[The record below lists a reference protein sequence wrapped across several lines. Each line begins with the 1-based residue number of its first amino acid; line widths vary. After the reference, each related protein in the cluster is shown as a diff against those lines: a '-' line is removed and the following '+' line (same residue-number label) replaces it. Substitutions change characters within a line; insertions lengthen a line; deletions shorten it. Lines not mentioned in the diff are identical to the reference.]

1 MTYCHGWARECHE
14 FANNFLLL
22 IKIIYIHGFT
32 VKLTKPWT
40 PEIFMECYCVARNKP
55 IRREITKPQTATVI
69 SLWFW
74 GLLACPELY
83 CDWPVHNQHSWN
95 FSGVHSFLS
104 LTVTKWLKIIIGLV
118 IALAA
123 VVACYDLT
131 SLLGEQGNL
140 SIYFKQN
147 CQTPWTSQAQNWKRV
162 KDKEWREVMS
172 RLKKKWIKKWERRNF
187 SCRSPTRQFPL
198 IFFNLV
204 LLSMPLPP
212 F

>member
-1 MTYCHGWARECHE
+1 
-14 FANNFLLL
+14 
-22 IKIIYIHGFT
+22 
-32 VKLTKPWT
+32 
-40 PEIFMECYCVARNKP
+40 MECYCVARNKP

-118 IALAA
+118 I
-123 VVACYDLT
+123 C
-131 SLLGEQGNL
+131 SCSSCGLLWFNFTFGWTRNL

-162 KDKEWREVMS
+162 KDKEWREVTS
-172 RLKKKWIKKWERRNF
+172 RLKKKWIKMGERRNF
-187 SCRSPTRQFPL
+187 FCGSPTCQFPL
-198 IFFNLV
+198 IFSTLFSSPCYYSHFKQVMGKSLRRIEITLNRIWAIWV
-204 LLSMPLPP
+204 GW
-212 F
+212 FVKEVWF